1 MWLLPCFTS
10 LWNDLLCRDSG
21 EDPQILEQVSG
32 SDIQPYCLDKK
43 LQGSSFCVRAQGQQ
57 VFSGPVCEESPAARW
72 LFFLNQ
78 ADPSPAL
85 KQKWWVAGELV
96 VGLRPQPTHRLL
108 VSWLLDP
115 DLSLSGLTK
124 EEKTGK

>member
-1 MWLLPCFTS
+1 M
-10 LWNDLLCRDSG
+10 
-21 EDPQILEQVSG
+21 
-32 SDIQPYCLDKK
+32 
-43 LQGSSFCVRAQGQQ
+43 
-57 VFSGPVCEESPAARW
+57 FSGPVCEESPAARW